1 MKLGMLHL
9 FENPAGK
16 TEHEVIKE
24 QMELMYEAET
34 LGFDSV
40 WPAEHHFTEYG
51 YCASPQVSLAAVAA
65 RTKRIRLGTGVVVLP
80 FHNPVRVAE
89 DFAFLDLMSDGRVD
103 LGVGRGY
110 QPGEYAGFGLA
121 DKQSE
126 SRAMFDEA
134 VSLVRK
140 CWTEER
146 VTFKGKYYQVEDLM
160 VRPKPLQQPHPPIYM
175 ACLSAE
181 SFRLAGHYGF
191 HVLMSGAFGLSPDGA
206 KAGIAD
212 YRAGRREAGLD
223 PATGKIALLLKV
235 YAGDT
240 MDGAR
245 HDYAGPCT
253 WYYRTIA
260 KYVAPPAGQ
269 GPIKSYELYTQ
280 TRGDAEFRRSGEQ
293 PADGVRRC
301 RSLHGKT
308 VGSDRGLRLQRVAV
322 LDPDRWPGVAE
333 STAFDGVDE
342 RVGDAAGA
350 AGDGTVGSL
359 TRKQIGMA
367 QTRRPCRSW
376 VQRCSPGR

>member
-9 FENPAGK
+9 FENPVGK

-121 DKQSE
+121 DKQGE

-134 VSLVRK
+134 INLVRQ

-146 VTFKGKYYQVEDLM
+146 VTFKGKYYQVDDLV

-181 SFRLAGHYGF
+181 IVPPRGSLR
-191 HVLMSGAFGLSPDGA
+191 VQR
-206 KAGIAD
+206 AD
-212 YRAGRREAGLD
+212 VGCVRIVGRRRQDRNRRLSRRTAGGRSGSGRRQNRAAVESLCRGHD
-223 PATGKIALLLKV
+223 GWRAEGLRGSVHLVLSHDREIRRTSRRARRRLKV
-235 YAGDT
+235 MSYTHRPA
-240 MDGAR
+240 AR
-245 HDYAGPCT
+245 
-253 WYYRTIA
+253 
-260 KYVAPPAGQ
+260 
-269 GPIKSYELYTQ
+269 
-280 TRGDAEFRRSGEQ
+280 RR
-293 PADGVRRC
+293 R
-301 RSLHGKT
+301 
-308 VGSDRGLRLQRVAV
+308 
-322 LDPDRWPGVAE
+322 
-333 STAFDGVDE
+333 
-342 RVGDAAGA
+342 
-350 AGDGTVGSL
+350 
-359 TRKQIGMA
+359 
-367 QTRRPCRSW
+367 
-376 VQRCSPGR
+376 

>member
-280 TRGDAEFRRSGEQ
+280 TRGTAETLNFDDLANSPLMVCGDVDHCTEKLSALIEDYGFNELLCWTRIGGLESRKVLRSMELMSGLVM
-293 PADGVRRC
+293 PRVRRA
-301 RSLHGKT
+301 T
-308 VGSDRGLRLQRVAV
+308 ERL
-322 LDPDRWPGVAE
+322 
-333 STAFDGVDE
+333 
-342 RVGDAAGA
+342 AA
-350 AGDGTVGSL
+350 
-359 TRKQIGMA
+359 
-367 QTRRPCRSW
+367 
-376 VQRCSPGR
+376 

>member
-24 QMELMYEAET
+24 QMELMYEAES

-40 WPAEHHFTEYG
+40 WPAEHHFSEYG
-51 YCASPQVSLAAVAA
+51 YCASPQLSLAAVAA
-65 RTKRIRLGTGVVVLP
+65 KTKRIRLGTGVVVLP

-110 QPGEYAGFGLA
+110 QPIEYKGFGLA
-121 DKQSE
+121 DKQAI
-126 SRAMFDEA
+126 SREIFDEA
-134 VSLVRK
+134 INLVRQ

-146 VTFKGKYYQVEDLM
+146 VTFKGKHYQVEDLY

-181 SFRLAGHYGF
+181 TFRLAGRYGF
-191 HVLMSGAFGLSPDGA
+191 NVLMSGAFGLSAEGA
-206 KAGIAD
+206 KIGVAD

-223 PATGKIALLLKV
+223 PAGGKIALLLKV
-235 YAGDT
+235 YTGDT

-245 HDYAGPCT
+245 RDYSGPCT

-260 KYVAPPAGQ
+260 KYVAPPPGQ
-269 GPIKSYELYTQ
+269 AAVKSYELYSK
-280 TRGDAEFRRSGEQ
+280 TRSSAETLNFEDLANSPLMVCGDVEHCVEKLTTLRVEYGFDELLCWTRIGGLENRKVLRSMELMSGLVM
-293 PADGVRRC
+293 PRVRR
-301 RSLHGKT
+301 
-308 VGSDRGLRLQRVAV
+308 D
-322 LDPDRWPGVAE
+322 
-333 STAFDGVDE
+333 TAL
-342 RVGDAAGA
+342 AA
-350 AGDGTVGSL
+350 
-359 TRKQIGMA
+359 
-367 QTRRPCRSW
+367 
-376 VQRCSPGR
+376 

>member
-16 TEHEVIKE
+16 SEHEVIKE
-24 QMELMYEAET
+24 QMELMYEAEG

-40 WPAEHHFTEYG
+40 WPAEHHFSEYG
-51 YCASPQVSLAAVAA
+51 YCASPQVPLAAVAA

-80 FHNPVRVAE
+80 FHNPIRVAE

-110 QPGEYAGFGLA
+110 QPIEYKGFGMA
-121 DKQSE
+121 DQQAN
-126 SRAMFDEA
+126 SREIFDEA
-134 VSLVRK
+134 IRLVRQ

-146 VTFKGKYYQVEDLM
+146 VTFKGKHYTVDDLN

-181 SFRLAGHYGF
+181 TFRLAGRYGF
-191 HVLMSGAFGLSPDGA
+191 NVLMSGAFGLSAEGA
-206 KAGIAD
+206 KVGIQD

-223 PATGKIALLLKV
+223 PAAGRVALLLKV
-235 YAGDT
+235 YVGDT

-260 KYVAPPAGQ
+260 KYVAPPSGQ
-269 GPIKSYELYTQ
+269 AAIKSYELYSS
-280 TRGDAEFRRSGEQ
+280 TRNTAETLNFEDLANSPLMVCGDVDHCAEKLAGLVRDFGFDELLCWTRIGGLENRKVLHSMELMSGLVM
-293 PADGVRRC
+293 PRVRR
-301 RSLHGKT
+301 
-308 VGSDRGLRLQRVAV
+308 Q
-322 LDPDRWPGVAE
+322 
-333 STAFDGVDE
+333 TAL
-342 RVGDAAGA
+342 AA
-350 AGDGTVGSL
+350 
-359 TRKQIGMA
+359 
-367 QTRRPCRSW
+367 
-376 VQRCSPGR
+376 